1 MKYPFNAF
9 NAPVQPIGS
18 PEEPED
24 SHATGRPTARRRVRR
39 AMPAVAA
46 AAVAIIAAAC
56 SSASAGGSGA
66 TPAATAATGASAQAA
81 ATGSSLSQVT
91 LHVGDQAGAGAEAL
105 LKAAGLL
112 GKLPFKVTWSDFTSG
127 PPMLQ
132 AMGAGSVDF
141 GSVGDAPPVFAAAGG
156 NKIDIVGALE
166 SDPRGTVLLVPKGSP
181 IQSIAQLRGKRIAVS
196 QGSSADY
203 HLLTVL
209 KKAGLSV
216 HDVSLD
222 YLQPAEALAAFS
234 SGSVDAWDIWSPFG
248 EQAQAQAGARVL
260 VDGNGYGSPYGFEV
274 ASQAALADPA
284 RTAAIRDLLILL
296 NQAHT
301 WADTH
306 PAAWAAVW
314 AQGTGL
320 PAGIMLNAAK
330 DAASVPVPVTP
341 AVVAAEQRVSDAFTT
356 AGLIPGHVNFA
367 DFVDT
372 RFNSIIGSS

>member
-1 MKYPFNAF
+1 MMNPFND
-9 NAPVQPIGS
+9 P
-18 PEEPED
+18 
-24 SHATGRPTARRRVRR
+24 ARRPESSEAGAAWGRSRGVRR
-39 AMPAVAA
+39 AV
-46 AAVAIIAAAC
+46 AAVALAAVALAAAAC
-56 SSASAGGSGA
+56 SSAAAGGSSA
-66 TPAATAATGASAQAA
+66 TSATSASASAA
-81 ATGSSLSQVT
+81 AAGSSLSGVT

-156 NKIDIVGALE
+156 DKIDIVGALR
-166 SDPRGTVLLVPKGSP
+166 SGPRGTVLLVPKGSP
-181 IQSIAQLRGKRIAVS
+181 IRSISGLRGKRIAVA
-196 QGSSADY
+196 QGSSSDY

-209 KKAGLSV
+209 KKAGLTTR
-216 HDVSLD
+216 DVTLD

-248 EQAQAQAGARVL
+248 EQAQAQLGARVL
-260 VDGNGYGSPYGFEV
+260 VDGEGYGSPYSFEV
-274 ASQAALADPA
+274 ASQAALADPGKA
-284 RTAAIRDLLILL
+284 VAIRDLLTLL
-296 NQAHT
+296 DQAHT

-320 PAGIMLNAAK
+320 PANIMLRAAR
-330 DAASVPVPVTP
+330 DAASVPVPITP
-341 AVVAAEQRVSDAFTT
+341 AVVASEQQVSDAFTA
-356 AGLIPGHVNFA
+356 AGLIPGHVNFS

-372 RFNSIIGSS
+372 RFNSVLGSE